1 MFAQG
6 VGLGFFGAMIV
17 GLMIS
22 PNTEKVVEVLPEEYY
37 METNVQDTGCMG
49 PWSVEV
55 AGSTVKS
62 RRIIAPTN

>member
-1 MFAQG
+1 
-6 VGLGFFGAMIV
+6 
-17 GLMIS
+17 MIS
-22 PNTEKVVEVLPEEYY
+22 PSTEKVVEVLPEEYY
-37 METNVQDTGCMG
+37 IETNVQDTVCMG

>member
-6 VGLGFFGAMIV
+6 VGMGFFGAMIV

-22 PNTEKVVEVLPEEYY
+22 PSTEKVVEVLPEEYY
-37 METNVQDTGCMG
+37 IETNVQDTVCMG